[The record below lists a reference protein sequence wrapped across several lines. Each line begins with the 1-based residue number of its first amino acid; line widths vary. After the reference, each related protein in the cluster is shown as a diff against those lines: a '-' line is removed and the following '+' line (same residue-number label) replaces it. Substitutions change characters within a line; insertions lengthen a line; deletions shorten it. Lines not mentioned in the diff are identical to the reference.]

1 MSNRVVL
8 VDTSVWILALRKSPL
23 APVRDE
29 VDHLLAENRVAIVP
43 MIRLELLGGIKSANE
58 FERLKGRLDALRQIP
73 ADEANWEIAAELS
86 FLHHIAGTRRDLA
99 TEVYESPFDS
109 LSIRSRYSLSLPIR
123 LSLPLSSIVFGMA
136 MLKADSISS
145 MSYTTAIPLF

>member
-43 MIRLELLGGIKSANE
+43 MIRLELLGGTKSANE
-58 FERLKGRLDALRQIP
+58 FERLNGRLDALHQIP
-73 ADEANWEIAAELS
+73 ADEANWDIAAELS
-86 FLHHIAGTRRDLA
+86 FKLRQRGKVIPYPDILIGSAAILANALLLHADRHFDLMA
-99 TEVYESPFDS
+99 EDTDLRVRS
-109 LSIRSRYSLSLPIR
+109 LVSVAR
-123 LSLPLSSIVFGMA
+123 
-136 MLKADSISS
+136 
-145 MSYTTAIPLF
+145 

>member
-86 FLHHIAGTRRDLA
+86 FKLRQRGKVIPYADILIGSAAILANALLLHADRHFDLMA
-99 TEVYESPFDS
+99 EDTDLCVRS
-109 LSIRSRYSLSLPIR
+109 LVSLGR
-123 LSLPLSSIVFGMA
+123 
-136 MLKADSISS
+136 
-145 MSYTTAIPLF
+145 